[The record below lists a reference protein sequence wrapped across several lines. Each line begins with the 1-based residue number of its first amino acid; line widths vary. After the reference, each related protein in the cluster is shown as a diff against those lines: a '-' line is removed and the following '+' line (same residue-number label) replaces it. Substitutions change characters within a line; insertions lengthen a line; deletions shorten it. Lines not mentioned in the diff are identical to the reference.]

1 MKKYTLYYMDI
12 FLGTL
17 IINEQK
23 QYAFIPNEEGI
34 QKVKDETVLIV
45 EILYGTNGFVDAIPF
60 FQNRINNMEKNKL
73 ESIRYHTDYFI
84 LKKA

>member
-1 MKKYTLYYMDI
+1 MDI

-17 IINEQK
+17 IINEEK
-23 QYAFIPNEEGI
+23 QYAFITNEEGV
-34 QKVKDETVLIV
+34 QKVKDKTVLIV

-60 FQNRINNMEKNKL
+60 FQNRIYNMEKNKL